1 MKTYVKLFGVDEHEL
16 IDVERNAENDM
27 TDMVIARNVKKGY
40 KMRIA
45 SSIVVSELLRGNVIY
60 KED

>member
-1 MKTYVKLFGVDEHEL
+1 MKTYVKLFGIDEHEL
-16 IDVERNAENDM
+16 IEVEHNAENEM

-40 KMRIA
+40 KTRIA
-45 SSIVVSELLRGNVIY
+45 SSIVVHELLRGNVIY